1 MLCFWRLSEKLGN
14 SRAYRDFRRD
24 LNPHYRRSQR
34 AGLQRATYKVHGLQ
48 AGYNVLHF
56 WTPYHRDGG
65 GLEAKTLACKSQLVS
80 RKWITADT
88 SLLRHQT
95 WCDLAPNYRN
105 ASARCG
111 VLKENEQLDGEC
123 RRPWGHGPSRCAL
136 ACSLLRPHCCCFFS
150 SEFYRGLLA
159 LNYKTLSV
167 ATRFTT
173 STYCGTQFEP
183 LSVERRLSFLSLFI
197 SVMMMAWQCVES
209 CPKTLYRIQKN
220 LFC

>member
-1 MLCFWRLSEKLGN
+1 VLCFWRLSEKLGN

-48 AGYNVLHF
+48 AAYNVLHF
-56 WTPYHRDGG
+56 WTPYHRDGR
-65 GLEAKTLACKSQLVS
+65 GLEAKNLACKSQLVS

-111 VLKENEQLDGEC
+111 VLKENDQLDGEC
-123 RRPWGHGPSRCAL
+123 RRPWGHGPSRW
-136 ACSLLRPHCCCFFS
+136 RV
-150 SEFYRGLLA
+150 
-159 LNYKTLSV
+159 LSYVHTAV
-167 ATRFTT
+167 A
-173 STYCGTQFEP
+173 
-183 LSVERRLSFLSLFI
+183 SFLVSFIGAYLHWITRHCRWQHDLQQARIAVPSSRPYLLKGAYRSFCFLFL
-197 SVMMMAWQCVES
+197 SWW
-209 CPKTLYRIQKN
+209 
-220 LFC
+220 